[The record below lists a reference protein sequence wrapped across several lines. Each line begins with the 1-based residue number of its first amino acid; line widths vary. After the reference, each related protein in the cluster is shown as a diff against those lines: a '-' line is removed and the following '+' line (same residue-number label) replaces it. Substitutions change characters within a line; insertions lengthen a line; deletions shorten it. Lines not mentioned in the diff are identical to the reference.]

1 LIVVPASAARFPPR
15 NREGQQVMQNPK
27 AAFRPAR
34 THQWTDERIAQ
45 LSKQDIKQ
53 LRDNASALG
62 EEALVALCDGALAR
76 RPATAASR
84 AGRPTPSRAGISTA
98 PRTKGRR
105 LLSRSKAFQARN
117 AYPSDERTSWSA
129 VRKEDGA
136 LVILLWAGAVVSSE
150 TGGCSYLLWAPN
162 AADSRPWSDTAAG
175 RERLEHCR
183 LAMKGGAAEGLLVHG
198 EALDSFLPEH
208 KARSVHGVDPE
219 IVLRLEIE
227 RRAEEYWAVWGRKA
241 PK

>member
-1 LIVVPASAARFPPR
+1 
-15 NREGQQVMQNPK
+15 MQNRK
-27 AAFRPAR
+27 GAFRPAGA
-34 THQWTDERIAQ
+34 HQWTAQRIGQ

-62 EEALVALCDGALAR
+62 EEAVVALCDGALAR
-76 RPATAASR
+76 QPATAAAR
-84 AGRPTPSRAGISTA
+84 TGRPTAAKAGRSTA
-98 PRTKGRR
+98 PRASGRR
-105 LLSRSKAFQARN
+105 LLSRSKAFQARG

-136 LVILLWAGAVVSSE
+136 LVILLWADAVVSSE
-150 TGGCSYLLWAPN
+150 TGVCSYLLWAPN

-175 RERLEHCR
+175 RERLEHCK

-198 EALDSFLPEH
+198 EAMDSFLPEH
-208 KARSVHGVDPE
+208 KARSVYGVDPE
-219 IVLRLEIE
+219 IVLRLAIE
-227 RRAEEYWAVWGRKA
+227 RRADAYWAVWGRKA

>member
-1 LIVVPASAARFPPR
+1 
-15 NREGQQVMQNPK
+15 MQNPK

-34 THQWTDERIAQ
+34 THQWSEERIAQ

-76 RPATAASR
+76 RPATSRAGKPTASR
-84 AGRPTPSRAGISTA
+84 AGKSTA
-98 PRTKGRR
+98 PRANGRR
-105 LLSRSKAFQARN
+105 LLSRSKAFQARG

-129 VRKEDGA
+129 VRKDDGA
-136 LVILLWAGAVVSSE
+136 VVMLLWAGAVVSSE
-150 TGGCSYLLWAPN
+150 TGVCSYLLWAPN

-175 RERLEHCR
+175 RERLEHCK